1 VGDDGEEYVS
11 MASHYQVEDL
21 ARFGD
26 MGKVDPK
33 NFENFMK
40 WYGGTLADGAIDAK
54 TKKLI
59 ALAVSFA
66 VQCPYC
72 IDAYSKGCAEAG
84 FTPEQMAEAV
94 GIAASIKGGAVIAH
108 FVQATNTL
116 EREG

>member
-1 VGDDGEEYVS
+1 

-21 ARFGD
+21 ARFAD

-40 WYGGTLADGAIDAK
+40 WYAGTLEDGAIDAK

-59 ALAVSFA
+59 GLAVSFA

-72 IDAYSKGCAEAG
+72 IDSYAKSCADAGYS
-84 FTPEQMAEAV
+84 PEQMAEAV

-108 FVQATNTL
+108 FVQASNTW
-116 EREG
+116 ERNG